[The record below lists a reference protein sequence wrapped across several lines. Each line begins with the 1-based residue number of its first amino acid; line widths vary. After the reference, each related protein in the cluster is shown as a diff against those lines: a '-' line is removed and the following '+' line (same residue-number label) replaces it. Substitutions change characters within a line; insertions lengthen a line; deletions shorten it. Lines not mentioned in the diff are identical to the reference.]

1 MTKDNTDAV
10 VGGPLALESESRAQY
25 VLVNM
30 ICVLRRF
37 STVFCRFSYSCRT
50 CAAVLCIVCRTV
62 TDTVCL

>member
-10 VGGPLALESESRAQY
+10 GGPLVLESEVRARY
-25 VLVNM
+25 VLGSM

-37 STVFCRFSYSCRT
+37 STVFCHFSYACRT
-50 CAAVLCIVCRTV
+50 CAAVLYAVCRTV